1 MLKSDKVLLRRGE
14 IREKLYWGG
23 GGEEGGS
30 ACNVVDCG
38 VGVVGC

>member
-23 GGEEGGS
+23 GEEGGS